1 MDKNDLIEGRNP
13 VIEALKSEERSVE
26 KLFVSKGEQKGSVNK
41 ILGMAKDKRIQIEYV
56 ERVKLDEMTES
67 KSHQGVVALVSP
79 YKYKELEDIFDTAK
93 ERGEDP
99 FILIL
104 DGIEDVHN
112 FGAIVRTA
120 ECAGVHGVII
130 PKRRSASVNST
141 VLKTSAG
148 AAEYMNIVKV
158 TNLAATIDELK
169 SKGVWIYGADMDGD
183 YYYDM
188 NLKGPI
194 ALVVGS
200 EGKGMSRLTKEKCD
214 ALVKIPMSGKIS
226 SLNASVASSIVIYEV
241 VKQRRG

>member
-1 MDKNDLIEGRNP
+1 MERNDLIEGRNP

-26 KLFVSKGEQKGSVNK
+26 KIFVSKGENKGSINK
-41 ILGMAKDKRIQIEYV
+41 ILGIAKEKRIQIEYV
-56 ERVKLDEMTES
+56 EKSKLDTMMDG

-79 YKYKELEDIFDTAK
+79 YRYRELEDIFSTAE

-112 FGAIVRTA
+112 FGAIIRTA

-148 AAEYMNIVKV
+148 AVEYMNIVKV
-158 TNLAATIDELK
+158 TNLASTMDELK
-169 SKGVWIYGADMDGD
+169 SRGVWIYGADMDGE

-214 ALVKIPMSGKIS
+214 ALVKIPMTGKIS

>member
-1 MDKNDLIEGRNP
+1 MDRNDLVEGRNP

-26 KLFVSKGEQKGSVNK
+26 KLFVSKGENKGSVNK
-41 ILGMAKDKRIQIEYV
+41 ILGMAKDKKIQIEHV
-56 ERVKLDEMTES
+56 DRSKLDEMTEG
-67 KSHQGVVALVSP
+67 KAHQGVVALVSP
-79 YKYKELEDIFDTAK
+79 YKYKELEDIFETAS

-148 AAEYMNIVKV
+148 AVEYMNIVKV

-169 SKGVWIYGADMDGD
+169 ARGVWVYGADMDGE

-214 ALVKIPMSGKIS
+214 ALVKIPMSGRIS